1 MAAME
6 ASSATALAA
15 VAALAAA
22 HVLASRLRFLEGI
35 PRHWLLSAF
44 GGISVA
50 YAVVHLLPEVAE
62 ADEALSES
70 AEGILPFLDRH
81 AYLVVL
87 AGLAVFY
94 GLEHLAMRSRSSH
107 SRQQAD
113 ETPPG
118 VFAVSV
124 ASFGVYNAL
133 VGYLMVRRADE
144 QPAADL
150 ALFATALGVHFVV
163 NDFGLREHHKRRYQH
178 VGRWLLSA
186 SILVGW
192 ATGALVEVSAAS
204 VGLILSFLA
213 GGVILNVLKEE
224 LPEERQSRLLPLV
237 GGMVGYTAL
246 LLAV

>member
-1 MAAME
+1 M
-6 ASSATALAA
+6 
-15 VAALAAA
+15 
-22 HVLASRLRFLEGI
+22 
-35 PRHWLLSAF
+35 
-44 GGISVA
+44 
-50 YAVVHLLPEVAE
+50 
-62 ADEALSES
+62 LSES

-87 AGLAVFY
+87 AGLAVFF
-94 GLEHLAMRSRSSH
+94 GLEHLAVRSRSSH

-133 VGYLMVRRADE
+133 VGYLLIRRADE

>member
-1 MAAME
+1 MPDME
-6 ASSATALAA
+6 ASSTPALVA
-15 VAALAAA
+15 VAVLAAA
-22 HVLASRLRFLEGI
+22 HLLASRLRFLE
-35 PRHWLLSAF
+35 
-44 GGISVA
+44 
-50 YAVVHLLPEVAE
+50 
-62 ADEALSES
+62 
-70 AEGILPFLDRH
+70 
-81 AYLVVL
+81 
-87 AGLAVFY
+87 
-94 GLEHLAMRSRSSH
+94 HLAIRSRSH
-107 SRQQAD
+107 PGQRAD

-118 VFAVSV
+118 VFALSV
-124 ASFGVYNAL
+124 ASFAVYNAL

-150 ALFATALGVHFVV
+150 ALFAAALGVHFVV
-163 NDFGLREHHKRRYQH
+163 NDFALREHHKRRYQH
-178 VGRWLLSA
+178 VGRWVLSA

-204 VGLILSFLA
+204 VGLILTFLA